1 MLAPFISSGGT
12 IVSAALM
19 NISNFTFRRL
29 DRTDEPFL
37 WEMLYHALYVP
48 EGQPPFPKE
57 TIYEPELAKYVDQW
71 GRDSDSGYVVI
82 DNMSLQPVGAAWT
95 RLFKGANKGYG
106 YVNDDTP
113 ELSIAL
119 LPEYRN
125 IGIGTSLLNQLIN
138 DARDKYPA
146 LSLSV
151 SAGNPATRLYKRLG
165 FEIVEENGASLTM
178 RKQLRQP

>member
-1 MLAPFISSGGT
+1 MSK
-12 IVSAALM
+12 
-19 NISNFTFRRL
+19 SNFTFRRL
-29 DRTDEPFL
+29 DRMDEPFL
-37 WEMLYHALYVP
+37 REMLYHAIYVP
-48 EGQPPFPKE
+48 DGQPPFAKE
-57 TIYEPELAKYVDQW
+57 IINEPELAKYVDQW

-82 DNMSLQPVGAAWT
+82 DSTSLQPVGAAWI
-95 RLFKGANKGYG
+95 RLFTEVNKGYG

-125 IGIGTSLLNQLIN
+125 RGIGTSLINQLIN

-151 SAGNPATRLYKRLG
+151 AADSPATHLY
-165 FEIVEENGASLTM
+165 
-178 RKQLRQP
+178 

>member
-1 MLAPFISSGGT
+1 M
-12 IVSAALM
+12 
-19 NISNFTFRRL
+19 SNFTFRRL
-29 DRTDEPFL
+29 DRMDEPFL
-37 WEMLYHALYVP
+37 REMLYHALYVP

-57 TIYEPELAKYVDQW
+57 VKNEPELAKYVDQW

-82 DNMSLQPVGAAWT
+82 DNMSSQPVGAAWI
-95 RLFKGANKGYG
+95 RLFTESNKGYG

-125 IGIGTSLLNQLIN
+125 LRIGTSLLNQLIN

-151 SAGNPATRLYKRLG
+151 SADNPATHLYKRLG

-178 RKQLRQP
+178 RKQLSQP